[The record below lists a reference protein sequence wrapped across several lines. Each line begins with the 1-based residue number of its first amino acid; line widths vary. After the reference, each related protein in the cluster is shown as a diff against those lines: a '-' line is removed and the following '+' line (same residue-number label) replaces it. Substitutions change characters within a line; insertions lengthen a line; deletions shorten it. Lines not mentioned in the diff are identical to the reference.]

1 MQRNEKT
8 RWQGVHLSINMSL
21 KNIILPETLIA
32 GLYTAPIVCMPDTAG
47 DGALTATQIKFL
59 GSNQKHI
66 TILVNADD
74 ATFLSD
80 KSFIF
85 LTGVLTACRLNVAD
99 VAIINIHQS
108 NNIHYL
114 SLNAVTRPQIA
125 LLFGISPQEI
135 GLPLHFPHFQVQP
148 FNNTTYVCAP
158 PLDNI
163 EADKPL
169 KAKLWAS
176 LKSVFQL

>member
-1 MQRNEKT
+1 
-8 RWQGVHLSINMSL
+8 MSL
-21 KNIILPETLIA
+21 KNIILPENVIA
-32 GLYTAPIVCMPDTAG
+32 SLYSAPIICMANAAG
-47 DGALTATQIKFL
+47 GAASPAAHIKFL

-66 TILVNADD
+66 TILVNASD
-74 ATFLSD
+74 APFLSD

-108 NNIHYL
+108 KNNHYL
-114 SLNAVTRPQIA
+114 SLNAATRPQTV
-125 LLFGISPQEI
+125 LLFGVSPQEI

-158 PLDNI
+158 ALDSI

-169 KAKLWAS
+169 KAKLWVS